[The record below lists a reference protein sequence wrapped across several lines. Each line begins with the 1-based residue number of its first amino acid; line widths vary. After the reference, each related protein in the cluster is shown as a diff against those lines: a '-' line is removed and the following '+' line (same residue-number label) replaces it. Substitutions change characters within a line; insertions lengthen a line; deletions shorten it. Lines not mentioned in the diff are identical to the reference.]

1 MPAAPRTGGSGR
13 GVSPAGVAR
22 VDVMRSAQ
30 QILAEANVI
39 AVVGAS
45 RDPFKP
51 SHTVP
56 LQILRHGWRIIPVNP
71 FVDEIFGVPTVP
83 TLADIDEPIDL
94 VDVFRPSYDAVGV
107 VRQAVAIKAPAVWL
121 QSGIVSAEARRIAE
135 EAGIDYVEDR
145 CLAVERAVGQLTR
158 LK

>member
-1 MPAAPRTGGSGR
+1 MISGSGS
-13 GVSPAGVAR
+13 GKEDVTT
-22 VDVMRSAQ
+22 VDIMRSAQ

-45 RDPFKP
+45 RDPSKP

-56 LQILRHGWRIIPVNP
+56 LQMLRHGWRIIPVNP
-71 FVDEIFGVPTVP
+71 FVDEVFGVKTVP
-83 TLADIDEPIDL
+83 TLADLQEPVDL
-94 VDVFRPSYDAVGV
+94 VDIFRPAHDALDV

-121 QSGIVSAEARRIAE
+121 QSGIVSAEARRVAE

-145 CLAVERAVGQLTR
+145 CLAVERAIGQLTKR
-158 LK
+158 S